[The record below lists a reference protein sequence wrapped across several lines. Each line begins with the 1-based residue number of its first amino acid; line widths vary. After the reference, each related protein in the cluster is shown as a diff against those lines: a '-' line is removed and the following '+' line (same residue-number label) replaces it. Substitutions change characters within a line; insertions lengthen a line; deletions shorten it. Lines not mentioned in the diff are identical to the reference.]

1 MIAYDPV
8 AAAEGKLRA
17 AIDVAWPAMERLI
30 GRKTARPGKLSFTT
44 ELAEMAAAD
53 FIQEAAPEREDLKI
67 RLFREIGE
75 TARPD
80 VVIASS
86 SSGFLPSRL
95 QSQCPH
101 PERVMIGHPFNP
113 VYLLPLVEVVPGKAT
128 GERFM
133 DEAAAFYTANGMHV
147 LRLKKEIPGYI
158 CDRLQ
163 EALWRE
169 ALHCLNKD
177 VGSTGDIDDALIY
190 SAGLRWAFMG
200 SFLTYHLAG
209 GPGGMRDFIRQFDP
223 SLELAVD
230 RPRLS
235 QMERQAGAATDRGL
249 RNPGGRPFG
258 RRDRGQAQRGPGRP
272 AAAAEATPD
281 RRRPGTPA
289 RGGGQGQA
297 PASQALEGR
306 RQDRRADQIMERHRG
321 RGLPRL

>member
-1 MIAYDPV
+1 
-8 AAAEGKLRA
+8 
-17 AIDVAWPAMERLI
+17 
-30 GRKTARPGKLSFTT
+30 
-44 ELAEMAAAD
+44 MAAAD

-67 RLFREIGE
+67 SLFREIGE
-75 TARPD
+75 IARPD
-80 VVIASS
+80 VDHRLLVLGLPAVAAAVAMSAS
-86 SSGFLPSRL
+86 RAA
-95 QSQCPH
+95 CI
-101 PERVMIGHPFNP
+101 IGHPFNP
-113 VYLLPLVEVVPGKAT
+113 VYLLPLVEDVARRRQPASAHGRGRRYST
-128 GERFM
+128 PPI
-133 DEAAAFYTANGMHV
+133 GMHV
-147 LRLKKEIPGYI
+147 LRLKKEIPAIFATG
-158 CDRLQ
+158 CRRRCG
-163 EALWRE
+163 ARR
-169 ALHCLNKD
+169 CTF
-177 VGSTGDIDDALIY
+177 STRTSARPATSTTRIVY

-223 SLELAVD
+223 SLELPWTD
-230 RPRLS
+230 LGYPKWS
-235 QMERQAGAATDRGL
+235 DNAGAATDRGL